1 MELEKRKYSS
11 KVTNFMDD
19 LKDKTIKELKS
30 MIPDPEKI
38 LKAAD
43 EWGLGPKSK
52 DLIKRALKVESLGA
66 MAFSEFETTPIIDRS
81 GEGAIVY
88 DVDGKSYIDLM
99 AGFSVNNVGY
109 KRQEIL
115 QAIVKQYEK
124 LPQYAE
130 MFSEERIKLGEKL
143 CSITP
148 GGFDKK
154 VFYSLTGSE
163 ANEIAIKLVRIYTGK
178 PYIITQYGD
187 YHGRTIGTVPFTHS
201 FSTWFQQYPV
211 PSLDIGVARIP
222 FPYGYRCPCGNF
234 EEEDCADECLHYVD
248 YMLSS
253 SYYGL
258 CDSSKGLCNISA
270 FLIEPFQSA
279 AGYYIPPKN
288 WLPSL
293 YKLAKEHGILFVVD
307 EIQAGMGRTGKWWAI
322 QHYPEIEPDITI
334 IGKALGGGLPFQA
347 TIGRKEIMDS
357 WGPGAHSST
366 FAGYFVGVAAALA
379 TLQFI
384 EQNGIIEKTRVN
396 GEYFIKLLNELKG
409 KHPMIGEVQGK
420 GLYIGMEF
428 IKDRKKTPATKETT
442 WLTMKLLQMGV
453 LVKKAGYYRN
463 RFAISPPLTIE
474 KEEIEKVVQIFDKA
488 LKETEENFNIKY

>member
-1 MELEKRKYSS
+1 
-11 KVTNFMDD
+11 VQH
-19 LKDKTIKELKS
+19 I
-30 MIPDPEKI
+30 
-38 LKAAD
+38 
-43 EWGLGPKSK
+43 
-52 DLIKRALKVESLGA
+52 
-66 MAFSEFETTPIIDRS
+66 
-81 GEGAIVY
+81 
-88 DVDGKSYIDLM
+88 
-99 AGFSVNNVGY
+99 SV
-109 KRQEIL
+109 
-115 QAIVKQYEK
+115 
-124 LPQYAE
+124 
-130 MFSEERIKLGEKL
+130 
-143 CSITP
+143 
-148 GGFDKK
+148 
-154 VFYSLTGSE
+154 
-163 ANEIAIKLVRIYTGK
+163 
-178 PYIITQYGD
+178 
-187 YHGRTIGTVPFTHS
+187 
-201 FSTWFQQYPV
+201 
-211 PSLDIGVARIP
+211 
-222 FPYGYRCPCGNF
+222 
-234 EEEDCADECLHYVD
+234 
-248 YMLSS
+248 
-253 SYYGL
+253 
-258 CDSSKGLCNISA
+258 
-270 FLIEPFQSA
+270 LIEPFQSA

-474 KEEIEKVVQIFDKA
+474 KEEIEKVVQRFDKA